1 MQKGQD
7 EDEMLD
13 YRLRAIEIVNI
24 ADIAAEKEQ
33 FVTLSESLKLK
44 KADLDKQEE
53 VLLKEKAKREPKNKT
68 KSPQMTGNTKRP
80 SVSDITGGIS
90 MTD

>member
-1 MQKGQD
+1 
-7 EDEMLD
+7 MLD

-44 KADLDKQEE
+44 KADLDK
-53 VLLKEKAKREPKNKT
+53 
-68 KSPQMTGNTKRP
+68 
-80 SVSDITGGIS
+80 
-90 MTD
+90 